1 MREVGVP
8 SPGAVGVVTKS
19 SAASL
24 GEGAGRRRV
33 GTRAAARLRACE
45 ELVVRTGRA
54 AGEWR
59 GQVGACRIGAAGAQ
73 GTGAVADWWPGTG
86 ECRAREATTRAAT
99 DEELGVRLGFH
110 ELAGPLG
117 A

>member
-1 MREVGVP
+1 M
-8 SPGAVGVVTKS
+8 
-19 SAASL
+19 
-24 GEGAGRRRV
+24 
-33 GTRAAARLRACE
+33 
-45 ELVVRTGRA
+45 RTGRA

-73 GTGAVADWWPGTG
+73 GTGAVAGWWPGTG
-86 ECRAREATTRAAT
+86 ECRAATF
-99 DEELGVRLGFH
+99 EELGVRLGFH